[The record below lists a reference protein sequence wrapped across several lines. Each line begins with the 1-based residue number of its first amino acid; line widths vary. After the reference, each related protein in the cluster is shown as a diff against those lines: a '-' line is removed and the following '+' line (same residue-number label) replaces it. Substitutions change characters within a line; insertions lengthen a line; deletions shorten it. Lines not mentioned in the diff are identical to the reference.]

1 MSLILDALK
10 RAQENRQPNDQV
22 SGSTPILLPAA
33 ANTRQPSHKLLWL
46 IILLLVAILILL
58 WFLLKKTSDPVSVSV
73 PVPTQQAV
81 EPQTVEQPVVQVEET
96 QHSVASSSSVQP
108 AVASSLISDLYQQA
122 RSSLPSIKD
131 VQIAQL
137 YVETT
142 DITTAAIAEQKV
154 SVSVTD
160 PFPDPNSRLP
170 KTLQVSADIRRL
182 EDVREAI
189 RFEDLSLTQRQQFP
203 SINYSQHNYLGNSA
217 SSVVINGQLMR
228 AGSNIGEDVKIME
241 IVEDGIVLDFNGR
254 RVSFRALSSWINM

>member
-122 RSSLPSIKD
+122 
-131 VQIAQL
+131 
-137 YVETT
+137 
-142 DITTAAIAEQKV
+142 IAEQKV